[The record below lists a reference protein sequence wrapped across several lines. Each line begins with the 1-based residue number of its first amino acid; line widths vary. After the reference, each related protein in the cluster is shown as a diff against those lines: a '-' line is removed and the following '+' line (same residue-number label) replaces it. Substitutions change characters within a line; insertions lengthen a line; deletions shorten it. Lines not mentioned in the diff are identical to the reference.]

1 MVGNKPFVFSSDF
14 PHEVNNQTCKEE
26 LDELDENPRLTK
38 EDKDG
43 VRYRNAERFYGLPTN

>member
-1 MVGNKPFVFSSDF
+1 MSPTIGRL
-14 PHEVNNQTCKEE
+14 QTCKEE
-26 LDELDENPRLTK
+26 LEELDDNPRLTT